1 MTMNAVLVPGQ
12 GSQTPG
18 MLTAWFEQPGAA
30 ATLAEWSS
38 AADLDLLRLG
48 TTADA
53 DEIRDTAVAQPL
65 LTATALL
72 STRGLAELPIGV
84 TCGHSVGE
92 ITALVVAGV
101 LEPIEAIWLA
111 AGRGRAMAAAAAEAP
126 TGLVALLGGVETDVL
141 TAVKDLGLEVATV
154 NVPGQVVVG
163 GPQALLDQLQA
174 SPPAGTRVRPLAA
187 AGAFH
192 TSAMRSAVPAMQA
205 IVAQLNPKDA
215 HCPVVANADGRALT
229 SGRELVDRLVAQL
242 TGPVRFDSCLTTI
255 AGFAPETV
263 VELAPSGT
271 LTAIAKRA
279 LVGAAFVAP
288 ELVPA

>member
-1 MTMNAVLVPGQ
+1 
-12 GSQTPG
+12 
-18 MLTAWFEQPGAA
+18 MLGPWLEQPGATETVA
-30 ATLAEWSS
+30 AWSN

-48 TTADA
+48 TTAGA

-72 STRGLAELPIGV
+72 STRGLAELPISV
-84 TCGHSVGE
+84 ACGHSVGE

-111 AGRGRAMAAAAAEAP
+111 AGRGRAMASAAAEQP
-126 TGLVALLGGVETDVL
+126 TGLVALLGGVQEQVL
-141 TAVKDLGLEVATV
+141 TAVKGLGLEVATI

-163 GPQALLDQLQA
+163 GPQALLDQVLA
-174 SPPAGTRVRPLAA
+174 SPPAGTRARPLAA

-205 IVAQLNPKDA
+205 LVAELDPRDA
-215 HCPVVANADGRALT
+215 HCPVVANADGLALT
-229 SGRELVDRLVAQL
+229 SGRELVGRLVAQL
-242 TGPVRFDSCLTTI
+242 TGPVRFDACLTTL
-255 AGFAPETV
+255 AALNPTTV

-279 LVGAAFVAP
+279 LVGATFVAP